1 MFTTPYT
8 TKMSKYKY
16 HIDQYMFFLPNELY
30 TFAKKKKK
38 KLKNCFA
45 RFLSFFETEILSKLC
60 FIYCSN
66 YLYFFLT
73 LGFEK
78 KT

>member
-1 MFTTPYT
+1 MHLYISRDLFTTPYT

-38 KLKNCFA
+38 KIAFKELFYTLFA
-45 RFLSFFETEILSKLC
+45 VFRSGN
-60 FIYCSN
+60 FIRTMFYM
-66 YLYFFLT
+66 L
-73 LGFEK
+73 
-78 KT
+78 